1 MPQKK
6 QPSTLEKLS
15 LEAVGHLVI
24 TIGQEMIQPVVE
36 VSKCDPD
43 CGAMLLKQCL
53 GRFNELLYGSVPWY
67 LYDKM
72 AAEVLTSISSLIKK
86 TKVLQVG
93 LEPVTNFLNQMN
105 VVVNLTEIVIHPNLR
120 RIDFS
125 LWPKIMRHVLYK
137 NLYRMS
143 GLEVLNLGSGSC
155 GWNTSD
161 IEKHIVCGVISMK
174 NLTSLCL
181 CFDCTDHILTVVSQN
196 CSRLQSL
203 DVTASRSVTDRS
215 VNALLACRQLSELYI
230 NRTSVSVEG
239 YAVLLTG
246 LRRLEDLGRCDELGV
261 VLERIKLFFRSSSPL
276 GLRMFESRDVTSRHL
291 HLLVEMCPYVTHVS
305 LYHDE
310 QVSDLTILAS
320 LENLSELKLSAC
332 DFFTDKVDVLL
343 ERKGHDITC
352 LHLEHVEEI
361 DTNALMH
368 IGRFCPNVRKLAFIN
383 CEFPERLPVP
393 APRLSA
399 PPFQR
404 LEQVEC
410 VVESAPGHLELLLS
424 SCGRIRRIRLGSST
438 GIGDAVMARVL
449 RRNPMPRLEELR
461 ILHSEQLGM
470 QTVRLLLKSCGS
482 LRVLSELE
490 SWQGISAAELALF
503 RQYLRENN
511 IQLDVRPTLSY

>member
-1 MPQKK
+1 MPQRN
-6 QPSTLEKLS
+6 QPSSLEKLS
-15 LEAVGHLVI
+15 LEAVGCLVI
-24 TIGQEMIQPVVE
+24 TIGQEIIQPVVE
-36 VSKCDPD
+36 VSKSDPD
-43 CGAMLLKQCL
+43 CGAILLKQCL
-53 GRFNELLYGSVPWY
+53 NRFNELLYGSVPWY

-72 AAEVLTSISSLIKK
+72 AAEVLTSISTLIKK
-86 TKVLQVG
+86 TKVLHVG
-93 LEPVTNFLNQMN
+93 FEPITNFLNQMN

-196 CSRLQSL
+196 CSGLQSL

-215 VNALLACRQLSELYI
+215 VNALLACQQLSELYI
-230 NRTSVSVEG
+230 NRTSVTIEG
-239 YAVLLTG
+239 YAILLTG
-246 LRRLEDLGRCDELGV
+246 LRRLEDLGRCDELGL
-261 VLERIKLFFRSSSPL
+261 VLEHIKLFFRSSSLL
-276 GLRMFESRDVTSRHL
+276 GLRMFESRDVTSYRL

-320 LENLSELKLSAC
+320 LKNLVELKLMAC
-332 DFFTDKVDVLL
+332 DFFMDRVNTLL
-343 ERKGHDITC
+343 EYKGHNITC

-361 DTNALMH
+361 DTNALIY
-368 IGRFCPNVRKLAFIN
+368 IGQYCPNVRKLVFIN
-383 CEFPERLPVP
+383 CEFLEHFSIS
-393 APRLSA
+393 APQLTA
-399 PPFQR
+399 PPFQK
-404 LEQVEC
+404 LEHIVC
-410 VVESAPGHLELLLS
+410 VVECAPSHLEFLLS
-424 SCGRIRRIRLGSST
+424 NCGRIRCIQLGSST
-438 GIGDAVMARVL
+438 GIGDTIMARVL
-449 RRNPMPRLEELR
+449 VKNPMRHLEELK
-461 ILHSEQLGM
+461 ILHSEHLSM
-470 QTVRLLLKSCGS
+470 QTVKLLMKNCNN

-490 SWQGISAAELALF
+490 SWQGITAPELSLF
-503 RQYLRENN
+503 RQYIRENN
-511 IQLDVRPTLSY
+511 INLDIRPTLSY